1 MFLTLFELSI
11 IKNEKDKIGFFF
23 FFFLNLVVNRRVKKL
38 RDKKSIHLVY
48 EKSEKDVKKKKS
60 RLYNIFFSNSPIK

>member
-1 MFLTLFELSI
+1 MFLTLFKLSI

-23 FFFLNLVVNRRVKKL
+23 FFFNLVVNWRVKKL

-48 EKSEKDVKKKKS
+48 EKSKKDEKKKS
-60 RLYNIFFSNSPIK
+60 RLYIYFF

>member
-11 IKNEKDKIGFFF
+11 IKNEKDKIGFF

-48 EKSEKDVKKKKS
+48 EKSEKDEKKKKVD
-60 RLYNIFFSNSPIK
+60 YIIFFF